1 MLNEAKIKEKIAD
14 LMKLQDE
21 KSIDDIYQLFLPAL
35 EALDDVSGLSED
47 YNKALDKLNSD

>member
-1 MLNEAKIKEKIAD
+1 MLNEPKIKEKIAD

-35 EALDDVSGLSED
+35 EALDEVPLMEE
-47 YNKALDKLNSD
+47 AVCPE